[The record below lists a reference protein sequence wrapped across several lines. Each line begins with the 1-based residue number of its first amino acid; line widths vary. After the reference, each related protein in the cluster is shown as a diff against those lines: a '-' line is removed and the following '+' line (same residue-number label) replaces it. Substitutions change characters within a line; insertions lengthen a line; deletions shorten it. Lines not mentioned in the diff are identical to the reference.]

1 MRIRIASKYINQRK
15 YLLQENRRHWCI
27 HEGIYSHLL
36 KHLKQNVCRQ
46 MYTKWAVYFLL
57 DKLQLSRNDKLNI

>member
-27 HEGIYSHLL
+27 HEGIYSHLN
-36 KHLKQNVCRQ
+36 KICAGKCTQNGQFISHLRSCNYLG
-46 MYTKWAVYFLL
+46 MLG
-57 DKLQLSRNDKLNI
+57 

>member
-27 HEGIYSHLL
+27 HEGIYSHLN
-36 KHLKQNVCRQ
+36 KMCAGKGTPNGQFIFHLRSCNYLE
-46 MYTKWAVYFLL
+46 MMG
-57 DKLQLSRNDKLNI
+57 

>member
-27 HEGIYSHLL
+27 HEGIYSHIN
-36 KHLKQNVCRQ
+36 KMCAGKCIRNWQFIFHLTSCDYLG
-46 MYTKWAVYFLL
+46 MMG
-57 DKLQLSRNDKLNI
+57 

>member
-27 HEGIYSHLL
+27 HEGIYSHIN
-36 KHLKQNVCRQ
+36 KTCAGKFAQSWQFIIHLISCNYLGI
-46 MYTKWAVYFLL
+46 MG
-57 DKLQLSRNDKLNI
+57 